1 MSSDKPHTSG
11 VWSLAAL
18 VLALALYFVVGLTN
32 LRLPGLQYD
41 EAADAVPAIQV
52 LNGAE
57 PSAIQNITLLGRQ
70 WPLMLLHHIGPT
82 SIYTSLIGLSLL
94 GVSVEA
100 LRITQLVVGALSL
113 VLLWLLARSWFDDLT
128 AVVAVLLCA
137 SAPAFIWWSR
147 AGANWTVP
155 LLPLSLGML
164 LSLGRWWR
172 TGSRVALIAAAL
184 CFGLGLTT
192 KVLFVWW
199 VAPLALT
206 ALIAGPRR
214 VLNAI
219 RNTGTIGFALAVV
232 GMLIGL
238 APLIIHNIPNGD
250 TFRFIFSNAA
260 QTRIYGHNNLDVAN
274 NLGLVLSEWLRMLG
288 GDTLHFFAPAGLP
301 LGAIAF
307 VAALA
312 FEVGLLITRPAARAP
327 RRWLLVLT
335 PLTVLPL
342 STISTS
348 SIGATYVFLIVPL
361 AWLLIA
367 VALVD
372 AARLVRARTSLVTAS
387 AVMGVAA
394 LALVGNHVLINA
406 RMHQFFVATGG
417 RGFWSDSVYALA
429 DDLSARFAGRPV
441 IAMDWGFRRTLEFLT
456 RDQIRP
462 REMFEYAPAPSP
474 KFEDVSTVLLRDPQ
488 NVYLFHAP
496 ETTAFHSH
504 WEMFERAALKSH
516 KQLVREA
523 TLTERDGATNTLIY
537 TARPA
542 PRTFDAPS
550 ALDARNAVFASGVTL
565 LGGNVAYDPDR
576 REVAVMLRWRA
587 DADAL
592 PDDTVLLHIVN
603 QSTGEVVMTGD
614 TKPVYG
620 NYPFPQWQKGEVVI
634 DPHWVT
640 LPGALPAGVYQVR
653 IGAYDANG
661 QRRAISDPQND
672 AAGDS
677 LMLATFEVK

>member
-1 MSSDKPHTSG
+1 MSDSRF
-11 VWSLAAL
+11 WSLAAL
-18 VLALALYFVVGLTN
+18 ILALALYFAIGLTN

-41 EAADAVPAIQV
+41 EAADAVSAIQV

-57 PSAIQNITLLGRQ
+57 PSAIHNVTLFGRQ

-94 GVSVEA
+94 GASVEA
-100 LRITQLVVGALSL
+100 LRITQLIVGASAL

-128 AVVAVLLCA
+128 ASVAVLLCA
-137 SAPAFIWWSR
+137 TAPAFIWWSR
-147 AGANWTVP
+147 AGANWTAP

-164 LSLGRWWR
+164 LALGRWWR
-172 TGSRVALIAAAL
+172 TRSRVALVIAAL
-184 CFGLGLTT
+184 CFGLGFTT
-192 KVLFVWW
+192 KILFVWW

-219 RNTGTIGFALAVV
+219 RQTGALGLALATVA
-232 GMLIGL
+232 LLLGL

-250 TFRFIFSNAA
+250 MFRFIFSNAA
-260 QTRIYGHNNLDVAN
+260 QTRIYGHNNLDVVN

-288 GDTLHFFAPAGLP
+288 GDTLHFFAPAGAP

-307 VAALA
+307 VAALVY
-312 FEVGLLITRPAARAP
+312 ELVWLVTGVGGGGLSRIQ
-327 RRWLLVLT
+327 RWLLVLT

-372 AARLVRARTSLVTAS
+372 AARLAQARMSRAA
-387 AVMGVAA
+387 VAA
-394 LALVGNHVLINA
+394 VVGIATVALVGNHVWINA
-406 RMHQFFVATGG
+406 RIHQFFAATGG
-417 RGFWSDSVYALA
+417 RGFWTDSVYALA
-429 DDLSARFAGRPV
+429 EDLKTRFAGRPV
-441 IAMDWGFRRTLEFLT
+441 IAVDWGFRRTLEFLS

-462 REMFEYAPAPSP
+462 REMFEYAPTPSP
-474 KFEDVSTVLLRDPQ
+474 KFEDASTVLLRDPQ

-496 ETTAFHSH
+496 ETTAFRGH
-504 WEMFERAALKSH
+504 WDVFERAALKSRR
-516 KQLVREA
+516 QLVQEA
-523 TLTERDGATNTLIY
+523 ALTERDGVTNTLIY
-537 TARPA
+537 TAQPA
-542 PRTFDAPS
+542 QRSFDVP
-550 ALDARNAVFASGVTL
+550 ALADPRNATFASGVTL
-565 LGGNVAYDPDR
+565 LGGSVTYDSAQ
-576 REVAVMLRWRA
+576 REAAVMLHWQSNTG
-587 DADAL
+587 AL
-592 PDDTVLLHIVN
+592 PDDTVLLHIVD
-603 QSTGEVVMTGD
+603 QRTGEVVMTGD

-620 NYPFPQWQKGEVVI
+620 NYPFSQWQKGEVVA
-634 DPHWVT
+634 DPHWVV
-640 LPGALPAGVYQVR
+640 LPEALPPGVYQARVG
-653 IGAYDANG
+653 IYDAAG
-661 QRRAISDPQND
+661 QRRAISDPRND

-677 LMLATFEVK
+677 LMLATFEVTP